1 MKKKITAI
9 MLTLTAIGLVCLTG
23 CTNTGCTNTSYQPG
37 SNESYYE
44 IDGVYRVIKL
54 KNSEPEKIEKF
65 PLHSYMLK
73 IGEGCDTFTATVD
86 CGLTANDIL
95 FQDCSAINRKGVEQV
110 YKLIG
115 VENKSAITNELTQG
129 YLTDLYTYNEW
140 SRKSISKYTFRPAD
154 FEKGSIVGMRG
165 NVKVYTITYEDRSKT
180 DGTKVAEGEYQ
191 VILIDGAPWIDIF
204 VI

>member
-23 CTNTGCTNTSYQPG
+23 CTNTGYQPS
-37 SNESYYE
+37 SNENYYE

-65 PLHSYMLK
+65 PLHSYMLDASEALTPIVVK
-73 IGEGCDTFTATVD
+73 IDGGFNE
-86 CGLTANDIL
+86 NDIL
-95 FQDCSAINRKGVEQV
+95 FQDSTVINRRGVEQV
-110 YKLIG
+110 YKLLGIQKYK
-115 VENKSAITNELTQG
+115 ELTNEITMG
-129 YLTDLYTYNEW
+129 YLTNLCTYNKW
-140 SRKSISKYTFRPAD
+140 DNKGTSQITFDPAKY
-154 FEKGSIVGMRG
+154 EKGSKIGMVGD
-165 NVKVYTITYEDRSKT
+165 VKVYTITYEDRSKT

>member
-1 MKKKITAI
+1 MKKKITVV
-9 MLTLTAIGLVCLTG
+9 MLTIIAICLVCLTG
-23 CTNTGCTNTSYQPG
+23 CTKTGYQPS
-37 SNESYYE
+37 SNENYYE

-54 KNSEPEKIEKF
+54 KNSKPEKIEKM
-65 PLHSYMLK
+65 PLHSYMLN
-73 IGEGCDTFTATVD
+73 ISEAFETFTARVD

-95 FQDCSAINRKGVEQV
+95 FKDYNELNRKGVEQV

-115 VENKSAITNELTQG
+115 IENKSALTNEITRG
-129 YLTDLYTYNEW
+129 YLTDLYTFNEW
-140 SRKSISKYTFRPAD
+140 DRKSNSEYTFRPD
-154 FEKGSIVGMRG
+154 NYKKGTVVGMCG

-191 VILIDGAPWIDIF
+191 VFLIDGMPWVDIF